1 MLQMSKKY
9 FKRIILLVLGV
20 INFQS
25 VFSQE
30 NYIAGFVIKNNA
42 DTLFGFID
50 YRNWGINPNKIKF
63 KEHVDSLPIVFNP
76 LDIIEF
82 RVKDEIYVSGIVNTE
97 VSPFQTNRLDFDT
110 KLKIKVDTTFLQT
123 LISGKKSLFYYKNS
137 DGKENFYIKQDIGFE
152 LLINKKY
159 LIDRD
164 GSEYINEN
172 KKFLSQLTLYLD
184 DCPVINSRMKKT
196 SYSQQ
201 SLIKVFQDYYEC
213 AFLDIYFK
221 KEKEKIGIEIGV
233 FSGVSITT
241 LKMSS
246 VVKVSTEINLLVNAD
261 LNMSVNYSGGL
272 FLDFVL
278 PRNQRKWSISNEI
291 IFTSY
296 RFKGNSHDFKDE
308 RNYSFSTL
316 ELAFSYLKINTLVS
330 YKYPIRNSFLFLK
343 GGMSNGFVL
352 SETNFQEI
360 TSVNRLYENTEVGL
374 ALNDTRDFEQGIIM
388 GSGLKYQRYS
398 FEIRY
403 EIGNGISVY
412 PALKTKTNRYYFLF
426 GYTF

>member
-1 MLQMSKKY
+1 
-9 FKRIILLVLGV
+9 
-20 INFQS
+20 
-25 VFSQE
+25 
-30 NYIAGFVIKNNA
+30 
-42 DTLFGFID
+42 
-50 YRNWGINPNKIKF
+50 
-63 KEHVDSLPIVFNP
+63 
-76 LDIIEF
+76 
-82 RVKDEIYVSGIVNTE
+82 
-97 VSPFQTNRLDFDT
+97 
-110 KLKIKVDTTFLQT
+110 
-123 LISGKKSLFYYKNS
+123 
-137 DGKENFYIKQDIGFE
+137 
-152 LLINKKY
+152 
-159 LIDRD
+159 
-164 GSEYINEN
+164 
-172 KKFLSQLTLYLD
+172 
-184 DCPVINSRMKKT
+184 MKKT